1 MDINDIIEY
10 IDSQRTNFSQLCHA
24 NNIFVKWNDSKLT
37 KKQKEALLNI
47 VQKYYIYLKSNMD
60 IKGFSDSDIT
70 ERVKHLNKYYNYY
83 NENGYD
89 YVFTSQGKFRSTI
102 LEEFMYILF
111 KDYIEF
117 LKIKYK
123 DDSNSIHGGAAK
135 SYTNLYFTST
145 NFENF
150 VKAPTIEI
158 NVKDQDFAIYR
169 EFDLRINEKTKRLK
183 IPIVAIE
190 DKTYIDKTMLE
201 GIIATAEKIK
211 NGNPYSLFIA
221 VAENYDVDLNVDP
234 AYSRIDQIY
243 VLRKCKRKEAWAD
256 IDPVVVIKL
265 FNEVKKHIER
275 PWSDVESKMRNEGVI
290 I

>member
-1 MDINDIIEY
+1 MNNDRVIEY
-10 IDSQRTNFSQLCHA
+10 IDSQRAEYSQLCHA

-37 KKQKEALLNI
+37 KKQREALENI
-47 VQKYYIYLKSNMD
+47 VQQYYTYLKSNID
-60 IKGFSDSDIT
+60 LDGFSEEDIT
-70 ERVKHLNKYYNYY
+70 KRVKYLNEYYNYY
-83 NENGYD
+83 NEKGYD
-89 YVFTSQGKFRSTI
+89 YIFTSQGKFRSTI
-102 LEEFMYILF
+102 LEEFMFILF
-111 KDYIEF
+111 KDYIDY
-117 LKIKYK
+117 LKREYK
-123 DDSNSIHGGAAK
+123 DDSNAIHGGAAK
-135 SYTNLYFTST
+135 AYTNLYFTST

-169 EFDLRINEKTKRLK
+169 EFDLKINEKTKHLR

-211 NGNPYSLFIA
+211 NGNPYALFIA
-221 VAENYDVDLNVDP
+221 VAENYDVDLSVDP

-256 IDPVVVIKL
+256 IDPAVVIKL

-275 PWSDVESKMRNEGVI
+275 PWSDVESKMRKEGVI

>member
-1 MDINDIIEY
+1 MNIDYIIAY
-10 IDSQRTNFSQLCHA
+10 IDSQRTDCLQLCHA
-24 NNIFVKWNDSKLT
+24 NNIFVKWKDENLA
-37 KKQKEALLNI
+37 KKQKDVLENI
-47 VQKYYIYLKSNMD
+47 VQEYYTYLKSNMD
-60 IKGFSDSDIT
+60 LNGFSDEIIT
-70 ERVKHLNKYYNYY
+70 ERVKYLNDYYNYY
-83 NENGYD
+83 NANGYD
-89 YVFTSQGKFRSTI
+89 NVFTSQGKFRSTI
-102 LEEFMYILF
+102 LEEFMFILF
-111 KDYIEF
+111 KDYIDH
-117 LKIKYK
+117 LKKKYN
-123 DDSNSIHGGAAK
+123 DDSDSIHGGATKA
-135 SYTNLYFTST
+135 YTNLYFTST

-169 EFDLRINEKTKRLK
+169 EFDLTINERTKHLR

-190 DKTYIDKTMLE
+190 NKTYIDKTMLE

-211 NGNPYSLFIA
+211 NGNPYALFVA
-221 VAENYDVDLNVDP
+221 VAENYDVDLSVDP

-243 VLRKCKRKEAWAD
+243 VLRKCKRKEAWAN
-256 IDPVVVIKL
+256 IDPAVVIKL